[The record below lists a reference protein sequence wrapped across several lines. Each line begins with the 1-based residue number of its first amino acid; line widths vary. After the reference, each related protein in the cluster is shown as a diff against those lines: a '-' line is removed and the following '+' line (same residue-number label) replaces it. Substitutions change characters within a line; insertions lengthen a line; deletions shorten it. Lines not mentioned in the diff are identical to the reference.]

1 MQPKRRAR
9 RTSDEIRTRLLDAAR
24 ELFAE
29 KGYEATTTR
38 DICARSGVAQTQLF
52 HNFGGKEGTSRR
64 FPRPADRGGRSLHR
78 RVGPHPPGL
87 DARTTGVNPAQR
99 PVRYA
104 SENRS
109 ILPSAV
115 CRGCAVEAAARLQG
129 PISDHIA
136 RTTPHEMEVIIS
148 PAGIDIPS
156 AIVVT
161 AGMVFRRPLLLQDM
175 LFPSG
180 TPPFSRGATDH
191 RDDPDDHPR
200 RCTGPGPPIQPKAET
215 GLVRPQHFPW

>member
-52 HNFGGKEGTSRR
+52 HNFGSKEGIFEAAFLAPLTEVVDRYIAAWDR
-64 FPRPADRGGRSLHR
+64 TRPDSTLEQ
-78 RVGPHPPGL
+78 RVSTLLNGL
-87 DARTTGVNPAQR
+87 FDM
-99 PVRYA
+99 A

-109 ILPSAV
+109 ILLSAV
-115 CRGCAVEAAARLQG
+115 CRGALSNGRETPRSDLL
-129 PISDHIA
+129 DHIA
-136 RTTPHEMEVIIS
+136 RTLHEMEVIEDA
-148 PAGIDIPS
+148 PAGVDIPS

-161 AGMVFRRPLLLQDM
+161 AGMVFGVVLLQDM

-180 TPPFSRGATDH
+180 TPPFSRERLTTEMTQMIIHGAVHRAGPTD
-191 RDDPDDHPR
+191 
-200 RCTGPGPPIQPKAET
+200 TT
-215 GLVRPQHFPW
+215 